1 MPGEQAVHSVAPL
14 EAAKRP
20 LKQASHKDAPADA
33 AWKPASQAVQFSDR
47 IGAALPALHALQFTD
62 SSFARFPALQAVQL
76 VAATASPVAL
86 PAEHAMQSPV
96 TAEGAYFPAVQYSQL
111 DPLNT
116 KVPLGQA
123 VHSARSAELN
133 FPAPQSSQSSAVSC
147 SAASRA

>member
-1 MPGEQAVHSVAPL
+1 MAPL

-20 LKQASHKDAPADA
+20 LKQASHEDAPADA

-86 PAEHAMQSPV
+86 PAEHAMQSP
-96 TAEGAYFPAVQYSQL
+96 
-111 DPLNT
+111 
-116 KVPLGQA
+116 
-123 VHSARSAELN
+123 
-133 FPAPQSSQSSAVSC
+133 
-147 SAASRA
+147 